1 MFPLFLTSLV
11 FVFADVGVFFF
22 LQFYRF
28 FFLFISVC
36 KNILTVKIEFSD
48 TKAVIIV
55 ILHLK
60 IVG

>member
-1 MFPLFLTSLV
+1 MFPLFLTLLV
-11 FVFADVGVFFF
+11 FVFADVGGFFF
-22 LQFYRF
+22 CSFTD

-48 TKAVIIV
+48 TKAVIIF

>member
-11 FVFADVGVFFF
+11 FVFADVGGFFF
-22 LQFYRF
+22 AVLQI

-48 TKAVIIV
+48 TKAVIIF

>member
-22 LQFYRF
+22 FAVLQI
-28 FFLFISVC
+28 FFLFISVG

-48 TKAVIIV
+48 TKAVIIF

>member
-22 LQFYRF
+22 AVLQI

>member
-11 FVFADVGVFFF
+11 FVFADVGVFF

-28 FFLFISVC
+28 FFCLYLFV

-48 TKAVIIV
+48 TKAVIIF